1 MDRSN
6 RIHALTSACSNR
18 MICFG
23 VAIGGLALKRE
34 AEENQAAL
42 FRDWGFRPWLVLPA
56 ALAAYALLL
65 DADVGF
71 VPSLVVLIV
80 GCALAHK
87 DVRWR
92 ETVLLSICVTAGAIA
107 IFYYGIGMC
116 VLPMPTIPAALKW
129 WITVAVVRGC
139 WSAPTEPPRVTLSSI
154 CSRSL

>member
-1 MDRSN
+1 MRLKVKNPQDFWCGLFFV
-6 RIHALTSACSNR
+6 ALGVLAMYLSRDYAMGSALNMGPGYFPTWLGAI

-34 AEENQAAL
+34 AEEEQAAL

-107 IFYYGIGMC
+107 IFYYGIGMPYR
-116 VLPMPTIPAALKW
+116 LFW
-129 WITVAVVRGC
+129 W
-139 WSAPTEPPRVTLSSI
+139 SE
-154 CSRSL
+154 